1 MRRTSLRIGGCCVV
15 FRSFVVIVVIVIVV
29 GVSSARACV
38 DRFDFDFLFFVTF
51 VVRSLHVEV
60 VPPPLPLSPPFF
72 RLSDTGLFL
81 EVINQT
87 KSKYN

>member
-1 MRRTSLRIGGCCVV
+1 MV
-15 FRSFVVIVVIVIVV
+15 FRLLLSFIVDMGPVVV
-29 GVSSARACV
+29 GVFSPRACV

-51 VVRSLHVEV
+51 VVGSPLHVEV
-60 VPPPLPLSPPFF
+60 VPPPLPPFF

>member
-1 MRRTSLRIGGCCVV
+1 MV

-51 VVRSLHVEV
+51 VVGS
-60 VPPPLPLSPPFF
+60 PSCGSSSPPLPLSPPFF
-72 RLSDTGLFL
+72 CLSDTGLFL

>member
-1 MRRTSLRIGGCCVV
+1 MV

-38 DRFDFDFLFFVTF
+38 DRFDFDFLFFVIF
-51 VVRSLHVEV
+51 VVGS
-60 VPPPLPLSPPFF
+60 PSCGSSSPPLPPFLS
-72 RLSDTGLFL
+72 SDTGLFL

>member
-1 MRRTSLRIGGCCVV
+1 MV

-38 DRFDFDFLFFVTF
+38 DRFDFDFLFFVIF
-51 VVRSLHVEV
+51 VVGSLHVEI
-60 VPPPLPLSPPFF
+60 VPPPPFF